1 MFGINQEYVSF
12 LRKFDYSWYISL
24 IATPILQL
32 RIGLKHL
39 TVKKKIVEHPF
50 HKVSFDYDEKK
61 EWTPRD
67 EKLLNTYLQLHDSEK
82 QRQDEASSLRRQFSG
97 LEKHVERVRKELK
110 QVEKK
115 ITATRNEADHIIA
128 QVNLQM
134 PRAAEKFSEQVN
146 GTNDDIQDYHKKMQQ
161 LEKEINELN
170 GLKDKYIDDDEQPLW
185 ERLSEL
191 KITYAHDNRLST
203 DYVSFDDDEQRF
215 RDKASYISHQNDKAI
230 DYCDRVIDNY
240 NRLLLETTV
249 QYEVWNEFG
258 RRLKLIEQITSSPG
272 MGISGN

>member
-1 MFGINQEYVSF
+1 M
-12 LRKFDYSWYISL
+12 
-24 IATPILQL
+24 
-32 RIGLKHL
+32 
-39 TVKKKIVEHPF
+39 KKKIVEHPF
-50 HKVSFDYDEKK
+50 HKISFDYDESKD
-61 EWTPRD
+61 WTPRD

-82 QRQDEASSLRRQFSG
+82 QRQDEASSLRKQFSE
-97 LEKHVERVRKELK
+97 LEKHVEQVRKELK
-110 QVEKK
+110 KVEKK
-115 ITATRNEADHIIA
+115 ITATRNEADHILA
-128 QVNLQM
+128 QVNLQV
-134 PRAAEKFSEQVN
+134 PRAAEKFTEQVN
-146 GTNDDIQDYHKKMQQ
+146 ETNDDIQDYHKKMQQ

-170 GLKDKYIDDDEQPLW
+170 KLKDKYIDDDEEPLW

-215 RDKASYISHQNDKAI
+215 RDKVSYISHQNDRAI
-230 DYCDRVIDNY
+230 DYCDRVVDNY